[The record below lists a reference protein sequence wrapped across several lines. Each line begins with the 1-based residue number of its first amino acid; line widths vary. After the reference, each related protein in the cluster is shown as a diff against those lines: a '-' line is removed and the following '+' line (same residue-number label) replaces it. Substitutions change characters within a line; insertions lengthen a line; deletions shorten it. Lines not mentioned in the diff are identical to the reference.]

1 MASMQNIARLHRA
14 TEQIPK
20 LSGFQQPDHERV
32 KSDKLSDSRPAVS
45 APPVPEPRPVLRKF
59 HVGRA
64 ESETYQLTG
73 PEISAIMQSASAL
86 DRTGDFAALAQRDL
100 LKQFVQAR
108 LSRLPSR
115 PSKSAAG
122 PVAIQI

>member
-1 MASMQNIARLHRA
+1 MANANSIARLHRA
-14 TEQIPK
+14 AKSP
-20 LSGFQQPDHERV
+20 QPDQEGV
-32 KSDKLSDSRPAVS
+32 KSENFSDSQADVS
-45 APPVPEPRPVLRKF
+45 APLPVERRLLRKF

-64 ESETYQLTG
+64 ESETYQLTS

-100 LKQFVQAR
+100 LKQFAQAR
-108 LSRLPSR
+108 LPRLRSR

-122 PVAIQI
+122 PVAIQAIQV